1 MKRYFF
7 LIIALLFVTTLS
19 LSAKVKL
26 PSVLGNN
33 MVLQQQTNVK
43 LWGEALPSAKVAI
56 CTSWNHKT
64 YNVRSDS
71 AGKWLANIQTP
82 VAGGPYL
89 ITISDGEKLILK
101 NILIGEVWFCSGQ
114 SNMEMPVKGFDKQ
127 PVDGSNDVIAKA
139 KPEIPIR
146 MFTVKRNSSKTLLSD
161 CQGSWEENNSMAV
174 ANTSA
179 TAYFF
184 GRYLQEVLNVPVGL
198 VISDWGGSKIEAW
211 IGRDVLGSFKE
222 VNLSHLDDSAQVE
235 SPNQRGCM
243 LYNAMVYPLLN
254 FTIKGAI
261 WYQGESNLSNPELY
275 ERLMPAFVS
284 ELRND
289 WKLGNF
295 PFYYVQIAPFSY
307 ENPNGLV
314 SAKLREA
321 QLKCMS
327 LIPNSGMAVTL
338 DAGLKNGIHPCQKE
352 KVGNRL
358 AYWAL
363 AKTYGR
369 EGFSYA
375 GPVYKSMEIK
385 ENTIY
390 LSFEA
395 AGGIS
400 PLEEEIPN
408 FEVAGN
414 DKIFY
419 PAHAIVENSGK
430 LKVVSDQVSSPVAVR
445 YGFKNYIVGGL
456 FDGYGLPASSFRTD
470 NW

>member
-1 MKRYFF
+1 MKRNLF
-7 LIIALLFVTTLS
+7 LIVVLIFVTTLS

-26 PSVLGNN
+26 PSVLGDN

-43 LWGEALPSAKVAI
+43 LWGESLPSQKVTI
-56 CTSWNHKT
+56 STSWNHKR
-64 YNVRSDS
+64 YNVKSNEE
-71 AGKWLANIQTP
+71 GKWLATIQTP
-82 VAGGPYL
+82 VAGGPYS
-89 ITISDGEKLILK
+89 ITISDGEQLVLK

-114 SNMEMPVKGFDKQ
+114 SNMEMPIKGFDKQ

-174 ANTSA
+174 ANASA

-235 SPNQRGCM
+235 SPNQKGCM

-289 WKLGNF
+289 WKLGDF

-307 ENPNGLV
+307 ESPDGLV

-385 ENTIY
+385 ENKVY
-390 LSFEA
+390 LSFDA
-395 AGGIS
+395 KGGIS

-414 DKIFY
+414 DKTFY

-430 LKVVSDQVSSPVAVR
+430 LKVFSDQVSSPVAVR